1 MSCERK
7 NLAYWHDSRDPAQ
20 QRSKFWYKVW
30 CDAGYP
36 SSGVLFQLMKHAKQR
51 YKYKV
56 RRLQH
61 RQEYLR
67 HERMAEALL
76 RDPTR
81 DFWSEVCK
89 SCGKTSA
96 TSAPIV
102 DGISGVTNVVNFY
115 HTKFEKLLNTS
126 RTHDA
131 NFFWMS

>member
-1 MSCERK
+1 
-7 NLAYWHDSRDPAQ
+7 
-20 QRSKFWYKVW
+20 
-30 CDAGYP
+30 
-36 SSGVLFQLMKHAKQR
+36 
-51 YKYKV
+51 
-56 RRLQH
+56 
-61 RQEYLR
+61 
-67 HERMAEALL
+67 MAEVLL

-102 DGISGVTNVVNFY
+102 DGISGVMNVNVANFY

-131 NFFWMS
+131 NFFWMSWII